1 LDKKE
6 NSFKEEK
13 NLLKKEEN
21 MLKAHVAG
29 LQDR

>member
-13 NLLKKEEN
+13 NLLKEEEN
-21 MLKAHVAG
+21 LLKAHVAG